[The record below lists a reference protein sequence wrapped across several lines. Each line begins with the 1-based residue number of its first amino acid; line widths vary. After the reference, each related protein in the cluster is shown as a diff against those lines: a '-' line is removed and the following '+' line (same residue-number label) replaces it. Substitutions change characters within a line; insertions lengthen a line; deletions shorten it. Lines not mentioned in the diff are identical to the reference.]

1 MKFVSEA
8 ASVYAKFQ
16 PIMHIVYEVQA
27 LRSSLNYRKN
37 KEILHNDRVRNSALT
52 FAAHTA
58 NINSP
63 SR

>member
-1 MKFVSEA
+1 
-8 ASVYAKFQ
+8 
-16 PIMHIVYEVQA
+16 MHIGYEVNT
-27 LRSSLNYRKN
+27 LRSTLKYRKR
-37 KEILHNDRVRNSALT
+37 EIPHNDRVRNSALT

>member
-1 MKFVSEA
+1 M
-8 ASVYAKFQ
+8 YAKFQ
-16 PIMHIVYEVQA
+16 PIMRIGYEVQT
-27 LRSSLNYRKN
+27 LRSTLKYRK

-58 NINSP
+58 NINSL